1 MSATRIA
8 TAVEIAADVRAGRRT
23 ALDVIEDSLERIARL
38 NGTLNAF
45 CEVRPA
51 AARAAAAAID
61 ARIAAGDDPGPL
73 AGVPIAVKDVV
84 WEAGIETTDGS
95 RALLGFRPDA
105 TATLLLRLL
114 AAGAVVVGRTNIPEF
129 CYRGIAENDLY
140 GRTSNPWDAGRV
152 PGGSSGGAGAAVAAG
167 MVPLAIGS
175 DGGGS
180 IRIPASLCG
189 VAGFKATFGVVPRE
203 PQWPGWYSLT
213 HLGPL
218 AFTVAD
224 CTLMTAVMAGPDPL
238 DPASLPDLGVDL
250 AAAGIATGDLRGLR
264 IAYSEDLGYLR
275 VDPGVRAA
283 FRATIERFRALG
295 ADLQPAEPALAN
307 PIDIWNTLACVDN
320 LVSEGPLLE
329 TGLIGADT
337 RSLIEA
343 GSIYSGADYVRARN
357 EQGAYAAAFGRFME
371 HYDLFLTPAMEVVAF
386 PHGTTGPAAIEGQ
399 PIGEH
404 FDDWCHF
411 CYPANL
417 TGAPAISVPMG
428 GAEEGL
434 PVGLQI
440 TGRRFDDATVLRAAA
455 AWERIA
461 PWPRPP
467 LATAPGAVEAASDTP
482 REQLRAGMRL
492 RGADGVTTVRRAY
505 SPADGELVVET
516 EPPA

>member
-1 MSATRIA
+1 MSDRIA

-23 ALDVIEDSLERIARL
+23 AADVIEDSLERIARL

-45 CEVRPA
+45 CEVRPE

-61 ARIAAGDDPGPL
+61 ARVAAGEDPGPL

-84 WEAGIETTDGS
+84 WEEGIETTDGS
-95 RALLGFRPDA
+95 RALLGFRPEA
-105 TATLLLRLL
+105 TATLLVRLL
-114 AAGAVVVGRTNIPEF
+114 DAGAIVVGRSNIPEF

-140 GRTSNPWDAGRV
+140 GRTSNPWDPGRV
-152 PGGSSGGAGAAVAAG
+152 PGGSSGGAGSAVAAG

-189 VAGFKATFGVVPRE
+189 VVGFKATFGLVPRE

-224 CTLMTAVMAGPDPL
+224 CALMTAVMAGPDSL
-238 DPASLPDLGVDL
+238 DPTSLPPLADDL
-250 AAAGIATGDLRGLR
+250 AAAGRATGDLSGLR

-283 FRATIERFRALG
+283 FRDAVERFRSLG
-295 ADLQPAEPALAN
+295 AEMVEDDPGLPN
-307 PIDIWNTLACVDN
+307 PIDTWNTIACIDN
-320 LVSEGPLLE
+320 LVSEGPLLA
-329 TGLIGADT
+329 TGRIGDDT
-337 RSLIEA
+337 RELIEA
-343 GSIYSGADYVRARN
+343 GRPYSGADYVRARN
-357 EQGAYAAAFGRFME
+357 AQGAYSTAFGRFME
-371 HYDLFLTPAMEVVAF
+371 RYDLFLTPAMEVVAF
-386 PHGTTGPAAIEGQ
+386 QHGTTGPPAIEGQ
-399 PIGEH
+399 PIGDH

-428 GAEEGL
+428 AAEEGM
-434 PVGLQI
+434 PVGLQL
-440 TGRRFDDATVLRAAA
+440 TGRRLEDATVLRAAA

-467 LATAPGAVEAASDTP
+467 LASSEDAAEVEADTP

-492 RGADGVTTVRRAY
+492 RGADGVTTVLRAY

>member
-1 MSATRIA
+1 MSDRIA

-23 ALDVIEDSLERIARL
+23 AADVIEDSLERIARL

-61 ARIAAGDDPGPL
+61 ARVAAGDDPGPL

-84 WEAGIETTDGS
+84 WEEGVETTDGS

-105 TATLLLRLL
+105 TATLLVRLL
-114 AAGAVVVGRTNIPEF
+114 EAGAIVVGRTNIPEF
-129 CYRGIAENDLY
+129 CYRGIADNPLY
-140 GRTSNPWDAGRV
+140 GRTSNPWDPGRV

-224 CTLMTAVMAGPDPL
+224 CALMTAVMAGPDAL
-238 DPASLPDLGVDL
+238 DPTSLPDLGDDL
-250 AAAGIATGDLRGLR
+250 AAAGRATGDLHGLR

-275 VDPGVRAA
+275 VDRGVREA
-283 FRATIERFRALG
+283 FRAAVERFRELG
-295 ADLQPAEPALAN
+295 AELEQAEPDLAN
-307 PIDIWNTLACVDN
+307 PIDTWNTIACVDN

-329 TGLIGADT
+329 TGLIAADT
-337 RSLIEA
+337 RELIEA

-357 EQGAYAAAFGRFME
+357 EQGAYSAAFGRFME
-371 HYDLFLTPAMEVVAF
+371 RYDLFLTPAMEVVAF
-386 PHGTTGPAAIEGQ
+386 PHGTTGPPAIEGQ

-428 GAEEGL
+428 SAEDGL
-434 PVGLQI
+434 PVGLQL
-440 TGRRFDDATVLRAAA
+440 TGRRLGDATVLRAAA

-467 LATAPGAVEAASDTP
+467 LAADDGALEVADSTP
-482 REQLRAGMRL
+482 RDELRAGMRL
-492 RGADGVTTVRRAY
+492 RGAGGVTTVLRAY

>member
-1 MSATRIA
+1 
-8 TAVEIAADVRAGRRT
+8 
-23 ALDVIEDSLERIARL
+23 
-38 NGTLNAF
+38 
-45 CEVRPA
+45 
-51 AARAAAAAID
+51 
-61 ARIAAGDDPGPL
+61 
-73 AGVPIAVKDVV
+73 
-84 WEAGIETTDGS
+84 
-95 RALLGFRPDA
+95 
-105 TATLLLRLL
+105 
-114 AAGAVVVGRTNIPEF
+114 
-129 CYRGIAENDLY
+129 
-140 GRTSNPWDAGRV
+140 
-152 PGGSSGGAGAAVAAG
+152 

-189 VAGFKATFGVVPRE
+189 VVGFKATFGLVPRE

-224 CTLMTAVMAGPDPL
+224 CALMTAVMAGPDSL
-238 DPASLPDLGVDL
+238 DPTSLPPLADDL
-250 AAAGIATGDLRGLR
+250 AAAGRATGDLSGLR

-283 FRATIERFRALG
+283 FRDAVERFRSLG
-295 ADLQPAEPALAN
+295 AEMVEDDPGLPN
-307 PIDIWNTLACVDN
+307 PIDTWNTIACIDN
-320 LVSEGPLLE
+320 LVSEGPLLA
-329 TGLIGADT
+329 TGRIGDDT
-337 RSLIEA
+337 RELIEA
-343 GSIYSGADYVRARN
+343 GRPYSGADYVRARN
-357 EQGAYAAAFGRFME
+357 EQGAYSTAFGRFME
-371 HYDLFLTPAMEVVAF
+371 RYDLFLTPAMEVVAF
-386 PHGTTGPAAIEGQ
+386 QHGTTGPPAIEGQ
-399 PIGEH
+399 PIGDH

-428 GAEEGL
+428 AAEEGM
-434 PVGLQI
+434 PVGLQL
-440 TGRRFDDATVLRAAA
+440 TGRRLEDATVLRAAA

-467 LATAPGAVEAASDTP
+467 LASSEDAAEVEADTP

-492 RGADGVTTVRRAY
+492 RGADGVTTVLRAY

>member
-1 MSATRIA
+1 MSDRIA

-23 ALDVIEDSLERIARL
+23 AADVIEDSLERIARL

-61 ARIAAGDDPGPL
+61 ARVAAGEDPGPL

-84 WEAGIETTDGS
+84 WEEGIETTDGS

-105 TATLLLRLL
+105 TATLLVRLL
-114 AAGAVVVGRTNIPEF
+114 DAGAIVVGRTNIPEF

-140 GRTSNPWDAGRV
+140 GRTSNPWDPGRV

-203 PQWPGWYSLT
+203 PQWPGWYTLT

-224 CTLMTAVMAGPDPL
+224 CALMTAVMAGPDPL
-238 DPASLPDLGVDL
+238 DPTSLPELGDDL
-250 AAAGIATGDLRGLR
+250 AAAGHANGDLTGLR

-275 VDPGVRAA
+275 VDPGVRDS
-283 FRATIERFRALG
+283 FRAAVERFRSLG
-295 ADLQPAEPALAN
+295 AEMERAEPDLAN
-307 PIDIWNTLACVDN
+307 PIDTWNTIACVDN
-320 LVSEGPLLE
+320 LVSEGPLLA
-329 TGLIGADT
+329 TGLIGDDT
-337 RSLIEA
+337 RELIEA
-343 GSIYSGADYVRARN
+343 GGAYSGTDYVRARN

-371 HYDLFLTPAMEVVAF
+371 RYDLFLTPAMEVVAF
-386 PHGTTGPAAIEGQ
+386 RHGTTGPPAIEGH
-399 PIGEH
+399 PIGDH

-428 GAEEGL
+428 GAEDGL

-440 TGRRFDDATVLRAAA
+440 TGRRLGDATVLRAAA

-461 PWPRPP
+461 PWERPA
-467 LATAPGAVEAASDTP
+467 LASSTDAAEVAADTP

-492 RGADGVTTVRRAY
+492 RSADGLTTVLRAY

>member
-1 MSATRIA
+1 MSDRIA
-8 TAVEIAADVRAGRRT
+8 TAIEIAADVRAGRRT
-23 ALDVIEDSLERIARL
+23 AADVIEDSLERIARL

-45 CEVRPA
+45 CEVRPN

-61 ARIAAGDDPGPL
+61 ARVAAGEDPGPL

-84 WEAGIETTDGS
+84 WEEGIETTDGS
-95 RALLGFRPDA
+95 RALLGFRPEA
-105 TATLLLRLL
+105 TATLLVRLL
-114 AAGAVVVGRTNIPEF
+114 DAGAIVVGRTNIPEF
-129 CYRGIAENDLY
+129 CYRGIAENELY
-140 GRTSNPWDAGRV
+140 GRTSNPWDPGRV

-203 PQWPGWYSLT
+203 PQWPGWYTMT

-224 CTLMTAVMAGPDPL
+224 TALMTAVMAGPDPL
-238 DPASLPDLGVDL
+238 DPTSLPNLADDL
-250 AAAGIATGDLRGLR
+250 AAAGQANGDLTGLR

-275 VDPGVRAA
+275 VDPGVRAT
-283 FRATIERFRALG
+283 FRAAVERFRSLG
-295 ADLQPAEPALAN
+295 AEMVEDDPGLPN
-307 PIDIWNTLACVDN
+307 PIETWNTIACVDN
-320 LVSEGPLLE
+320 LASEGPLLA
-329 TGLIGADT
+329 TGLIGDDT
-337 RSLIEA
+337 RELIEA
-343 GSIYSGADYVRARN
+343 GSGYAGTEYALARN
-357 EQGAYAAAFGRFME
+357 EQGAYASAFGRFME
-371 HYDLFLTPAMEVVAF
+371 RYDLFLTPAMEVVAF
-386 PHGTTGPAAIEGQ
+386 RHGTTGPPSIEGQ
-399 PIGEH
+399 PIGDH

-417 TGAPAISVPMG
+417 TGAPAISIPMG
-428 GAEEGL
+428 AAEEGM
-434 PVGLQI
+434 PVGLQLS
-440 TGRRFDDATVLRAAA
+440 GRRLGDATVLRAAA

-467 LATAPGAVEAASDTP
+467 LASSGDATEVPADTP
-482 REQLRAGMRL
+482 REQLRAGMRV
-492 RGADGVTTVRRAY
+492 RGADGVTTVLRAY

-516 EPPA
+516 EPAV